1 MNSPT
6 SISPDLDAIARNL
19 IALDLAHISP
29 EESAAYEH
37 ELSAIAALND
47 ALETAASVLCTAD
60 PPECW
65 HRLYPMLSDAA
76 ALLSSQL
83 APLLDTN
90 AERSF
95 PITERPVARPLAL
108 AAHPPH

>member
-1 MNSPT
+1 MNNPRL
-6 SISPDLDAIARNL
+6 PDLDAIARNL
-19 IALDLAHISP
+19 TALDLAFLTP

-37 ELSAIAALND
+37 ELSAIASLNE
-47 ALETAASVLCTAD
+47 ALETTASVLHSAD

-65 HRLYPMLSDAA
+65 QRLYPMLSDAA

-83 APLLDTN
+83 APLLDLN
-90 AERSF
+90 VERSF
-95 PITERPVARPLAL
+95 EITERPVERPLAL

>member
-1 MNSPT
+1 MNNLLL
-6 SISPDLDAIARNL
+6 PDLDAIARNL
-19 IALDLAHISP
+19 IALDLAHITP

-37 ELSAIAALND
+37 ELSAIASLNE
-47 ALETAASVLCTAD
+47 ALETATSVLRTAD

-95 PITERPVARPLAL
+95 PLTELPVERPLAL